1 MRTSL
6 CNFLPDAEKPRVT
19 PLRTPMRVHTWAG
32 SPDAASRSGS
42 RTQGTRSCAASRA
55 SALLAGATLAADD
68 GRAEKQPHH
77 LCYVSAKRYS
87 RLTVQKLLP
96 PLLHQTAHQRP
107 SHPPKPNRLLEPS
120 PSATHQHCLPT
131 PFRTPNKMLVSK
143 LTARPGSAQGPDKSP
158 GNDSSQP
165 PPQAT
170 LSPPPPGHPCPQL
183 GWAPPATGR

>member
-107 SHPPKPNRLLEPS
+107 SHLPSQTVFWNLHPRPPTNTAFPRPSGPQTKCWFPNSLPDQALLRDQTRALGTIPAS
-120 PSATHQHCLPT
+120 LP
-131 PFRTPNKMLVSK
+131 L
-143 LTARPGSAQGPDKSP
+143 RPP
-158 GNDSSQP
+158 
-165 PPQAT
+165 
-170 LSPPPPGHPCPQL
+170 
-183 GWAPPATGR
+183 